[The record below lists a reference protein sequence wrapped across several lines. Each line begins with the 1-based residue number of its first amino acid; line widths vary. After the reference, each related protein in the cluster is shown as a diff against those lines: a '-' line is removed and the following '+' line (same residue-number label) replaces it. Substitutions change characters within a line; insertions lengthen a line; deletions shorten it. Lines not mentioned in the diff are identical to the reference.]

1 MGSAVAR
8 GLLEAKSAEASDLII
23 ATPHPDRVAELAR
36 QGVAV
41 TSSDVDAVKGADLVV
56 VAVKP
61 WVVAEVVALI
71 ADHIDKG
78 TEVCFILAGMR
89 SDELVGLFSG
99 SEPCTLSIA
108 MPNTAMSVRRSMT
121 FMVPIRGE
129 PVRAREVF
137 EALGS
142 VMTIQERLL
151 PAATALASCG
161 IAYALRYVRAATEGG
176 VELGFKATEAQ
187 EIVSRTMAGAVALL
201 AQPGAH
207 AESEID
213 KVTTPGGL
221 TIRGL
226 NAMERAGFSAAVA
239 EGLKASVK

>member
-8 GLLEAKSAEASDLII
+8 GLLEAQTVGAADLTI

-36 QGVAV
+36 KGVAMT
-41 TSSDVDAVKGADLVV
+41 TSDTEAVKGADLVV

-61 WVVAEVVALI
+61 WVVADVVAMI
-71 ADHIDKG
+71 APHIEEG
-78 TEVCFILAGMR
+78 TEVCFILAGM
-89 SDELVGLFSG
+89 SSGELAGLFDG
-99 SEPCTLSIA
+99 AVPCVLSIA

-121 FMVPIRGE
+121 FMVAVKGE
-129 PVRAREVF
+129 PVRACEVF

-142 VMTIQERLL
+142 VMTIPERLL

-176 VELGFKATEAQ
+176 VELGFKASEAQ
-187 EIVSRTMAGAVALL
+187 EIVARTMAGAVALL
-201 AQPGAH
+201 DNPGAH

-226 NAMERAGFSAAVA
+226 NAMERAGFSASVV
-239 EGLKASVK
+239 EGLKASVR